1 MRIRTPRFFLIEPSV
16 QLLDIGV
23 CGKEATVLDG
33 TIAGW
38 REDCAA
44 KRIRSRP
51 GNSVIAKPIE
61 EFPRL
66 AGP

>member
-1 MRIRTPRFFLIEPSV
+1 M

-51 GNSVIAKPIE
+51 GNSLIAKPIE